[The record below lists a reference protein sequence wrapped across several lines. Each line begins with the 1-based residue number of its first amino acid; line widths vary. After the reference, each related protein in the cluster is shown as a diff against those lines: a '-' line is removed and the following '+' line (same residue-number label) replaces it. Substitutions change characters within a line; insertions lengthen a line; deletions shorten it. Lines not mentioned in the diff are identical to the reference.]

1 MNSSKPYADIDYTFR
16 PTSYWASP
24 SDVLEAALRNVK
36 GRNRREMIRDYY
48 EADQLEYLH
57 PDLLFDSLDTQ
68 ARQSLGRIHR
78 SFMGGEYLPEYKR
91 NEVEI
96 ARVELES
103 TTYDVVSIR
112 ARPSG
117 SRILYRIC
125 DEHESK
131 YKLPQ
136 KSSSRPLSLGKLIW
150 LLDVTAELDLSDPEW
165 NRFGFVL
172 SFNLYNLDGGS
183 SLEELEHFTRVTS
196 DVYPELGKHYSRVI
210 AEWYAAQL
218 AERFD
223 PDA

>member
-1 MNSSKPYADIDYTFR
+1 MCIRD
-16 PTSYWASP
+16 
-24 SDVLEAALRNVK
+24 
-36 GRNRREMIRDYY
+36 RDYY

-57 PDLLFDSLDTQ
+57 PDLLVASLDTE
-68 ARQSLGRIHR
+68 ARQSLGRIDR
-78 SFMGGEYLPEYKR
+78 SFMGGEYLPEFKR

-103 TTYDVVSIR
+103 TTFDVISVR

-136 KSSSRPLSLGKLIW
+136 KSFSQPLSLGELIG
-150 LLDVTAELDLSDPEW
+150 LLHTTSEVGLMNPEW
-165 NRFGFVL
+165 NQFGFVL

-183 SLEELEHFTRVTS
+183 YLEDLENFTRVTS
-196 DVYPELGKHYSRVI
+196 DTYPELGKHYSRVI

>member
-1 MNSSKPYADIDYTFR
+1 MQVGGFVVSGAPGGIQLSKKNNLKGKHMNFSKLYVDIDYTFR
-16 PTSYWASP
+16 PTSYWAPP

-57 PDLLFDSLDTQ
+57 PDLLVASLDTE
-68 ARQSLGRIHR
+68 ARQSLGRIDR
-78 SFMGGEYLPEYKR
+78 SFMGGEYLPEFKR

-96 ARVELES
+96 ARIELES
-103 TTYDVVSIR
+103 TTYEVISVR

-136 KSSSRPLSLGKLIW
+136 KSFSDRSLW
-150 LLDVTAELDLSDPEW
+150 V
-165 NRFGFVL
+165 N
-172 SFNLYNLDGGS
+172 
-183 SLEELEHFTRVTS
+183 
-196 DVYPELGKHYSRVI
+196 
-210 AEWYAAQL
+210 
-218 AERFD
+218 
-223 PDA
+223 

>member
-1 MNSSKPYADIDYTFR
+1 MNFSKPYADIDYTFR
-16 PTSYWASP
+16 PTSYWAPP
-24 SDVLEAALRNVK
+24 SDVLEAALSNVK

-48 EADQLEYLH
+48 QADRLEYLH
-57 PDLLFDSLDTQ
+57 PDLLADSLDTD
-68 ARQSLGRIHR
+68 ARPSLSRIDR

-103 TTYDVVSIR
+103 TTFDVISVR

-136 KSSSRPLSLGKLIW
+136 NSSSRPLSLGELIG
-150 LLDVTAELDLSDPEW
+150 LLNATSEVGLMNTEW

-183 SLEELEHFTRVTS
+183 YLEELEHFTPVTS
-196 DVYPELGKHYSRVI
+196 DVYPQLGKHYSRVI

>member
-16 PTSYWASP
+16 PLSYWAPP
-24 SDVLEAALRNVK
+24 SDVPEAALRNVK

-48 EADQLEYLH
+48 EADRLEYLH
-57 PDLLFDSLDTQ
+57 RDLLADSLDAE

-91 NEVEI
+91 HEVEI
-96 ARVELES
+96 ARIDLES
-103 TTYDVVSIR
+103 TTYDVISVR

-136 KSSSRPLSLGKLIW
+136 TSSSRPLSLGEMIG
-150 LLDVTAELDLSDPEW
+150 LLDATAEPGLSDPEW

-183 SLEELEHFTRVTS
+183 YLEEHFTRVTS
-196 DVYPELGKHYSRVI
+196 DVYPALEKHYSRVI